1 MALRPFRRS
10 MGASKRL
17 VQGLRLPRLR
27 ASPGLRRALCPRSF
41 RDIINLY
48 STTAPGEP
56 GERGNPA
63 MLDRS
68 KLSFRNK
75 LRLAFLIVTILAVLT
90 TGGLSFSI
98 TANILGNNA
107 MKLTQDSVAQSAQIV
122 DEKLNKLML
131 VMMTF
136 MISQPFRTLLKD
148 VTAEDPSRYF
158 TRLTEM
164 DNVFSQAR
172 IAEPLIHSIYVSTP
186 IGEFYP
192 LSLNRNRQTVFQQT
206 PLYEQIVREQRN
218 VWIEGHEDT
227 LFLGGSRV
235 VSLILLPIFEA
246 PLKDVYVVVNI
257 REEGLRQLL
266 VTGGEGG
273 AERFLLNGQGKPVVA
288 EAGALIQEAVNS
300 GVIGS
305 LLNERPTGYAPDQ
318 LNGEDYLFNYA
329 RLRLNDWV
337 VVAIQSRDYVLKDL
351 IYVKWMIAAITA
363 GCFVLAL
370 LVAGALTGYLLMP
383 LRGLQQVMKRVE
395 LNDLTARFESRSQDE
410 LAQIGLRFNRM
421 LEQIVRLIEEVKEAE
436 TTKRTTEIKALSAQ
450 MDPHFLYNTLNT
462 IYWKLKL
469 QQVEPSQKM
478 VVALSRLFQLGL
490 NKGREVTTLD
500 KELQHVRQYLELQT
514 FCYENLF
521 TFEINV
527 SEQELLS
534 LPVPRIMLQ
543 PLVENS
549 ILHGFDQMD
558 SGGTIVIN
566 VDRTADGERCAICV
580 RDNGSGLETD
590 EVSSKGEP
598 PGEGGYAIG
607 NLISRLQ
614 LYYGDQAGLRL
625 DSTPGRGVT
634 ATITLP
640 LKGELQHVRS

>member
-1 MALRPFRRS
+1 MYE
-10 MGASKRL
+10 
-17 VQGLRLPRLR
+17 QWHH
-27 ASPGLRRALCPRSF
+27 
-41 RDIINLY
+41 DIINLY
-48 STTAPGEP
+48 SHWAKPDEQGD
-56 GERGNPA
+56 PA

-90 TGGLSFSI
+90 TGGLSYSI
-98 TANILGNNA
+98 TSNIMENNA
-107 MKLTQDSVAQSAQIV
+107 MKMTQDSVAQSAQIV

-136 MISQPFRTLLKD
+136 MISQPFRAMLKD
-148 VTAEDPSRYF
+148 ANAGDASRYF
-158 TRLTEM
+158 TRMTEM

-192 LSLNRNRQTVFQQT
+192 LSMNRNRQTVFEKT
-206 PLYEQIVREQRN
+206 TLYENIVREKRN
-218 VWIEGHEDT
+218 VWIEGHEDA

-235 VSLILLPIFEA
+235 VSLILQPISED
-246 PLKDVYVVVNI
+246 PVKDVYVVVNI

-266 VTGGEGG
+266 VTGAEGG
-273 AERFLLNGQGKPVVA
+273 AARFLLNGQGLPVVS
-288 EAGALIQEAVNS
+288 ESGTLIQEAVNS
-300 GVIGS
+300 GVIAA
-305 LLNERPTGYAPDQ
+305 LLNESQTGYAPDK
-318 LNGEDYLFNYA
+318 LNGKDYLFNYA
-329 RLRLNDWV
+329 RLRLNDWT
-337 VVAIQSRDYVLKDL
+337 VVAIQSKDDVLKDL

-363 GCFVLAL
+363 GCFLLAL
-370 LVAGALTGYLLMP
+370 LVAGAFTGYLLLP

-395 LNDLTARFESRSQDE
+395 LNDLTARFESKSQDE
-410 LAQIGLRFNRM
+410 LAQIGFRFNRM

-469 QQVEPSQKM
+469 KQVEPSQKM

-490 NKGREVTTLD
+490 NKGQEVTTLD

-521 TFEINV
+521 TFEIEV
-527 SEQELLS
+527 SEQELLA

-543 PLVENS
+543 PLAENS

-558 SGGTIVIN
+558 SGGTIVIR
-566 VDRTADGERCAICV
+566 VDRTYDGEHCTIRV
-580 RDNGSGLETD
+580 RDNGAGLDAGVGSTEGD
-590 EVSSKGEP
+590 RP
-598 PGEGGYAIG
+598 NEGGYAIG

-614 LYYGDQAGLRL
+614 LYYGDQAELRL
-625 DSTPGRGVT
+625 DSPPGQGVT

>member
-1 MALRPFRRS
+1 
-10 MGASKRL
+10 
-17 VQGLRLPRLR
+17 
-27 ASPGLRRALCPRSF
+27 
-41 RDIINLY
+41 
-48 STTAPGEP
+48 
-56 GERGNPA
+56 

-68 KLSFRNK
+68 KLSFRSK

-90 TGGLSFSI
+90 TGGLSYSI
-98 TANILGNNA
+98 TSNILENNA
-107 MKLTQDSVAQSAQIV
+107 MKLTQDSVTQSAKIV

-136 MISQPFRTLLKD
+136 MISQPFRAMLKD
-148 VTAEDPSRYF
+148 VNAVDASSYF
-158 TRLTEM
+158 IRWTEM

-192 LSLNRNRQTVFQQT
+192 SSMNLNRQTVFEKT
-206 PLYEQIVREQRN
+206 PLYKRSAEEKRN

-235 VSLILLPIFEA
+235 VSLILQPISA
-246 PLKDVYVVVNI
+246 DPVKDVYVVVNI

-266 VTGGEGG
+266 GTGAEGG
-273 AERFLLNGQGKPVVA
+273 AERFLLNGQGQP
-288 EAGALIQEAVNS
+288 ALQEEGTMIREAVDS
-300 GVIGS
+300 GVIAA
-305 LLNERPTGYAPDQ
+305 LLNGAQTGYAPDE

-329 RLRLNDWV
+329 RLHLNDWT
-337 VVAIQSRDYVLKDL
+337 VVAIQSRHYVLKDL
-351 IYVKWMIAAITA
+351 IYVKWMIAVITA
-363 GCFVLAL
+363 GCFLLAL
-370 LVAGALTGYLLMP
+370 LVSGAFTGYLLLP
-383 LRGLQQVMKRVE
+383 LKGLQQVMKRVE
-395 LNDLTARFESRSQDE
+395 LNDLTARFESKSQDE

-462 IYWKLKL
+462 IYWKLNL
-469 QQVEPSQKM
+469 NQVEPSQKM

-490 NKGREVTTLD
+490 NKGQEVTTLE
-500 KELQHVRQYLELQT
+500 KELQHVRQYLELQM
-514 FCYENLF
+514 FCYERLF
-521 TFEINV
+521 TFEIGV

-534 LPVPRIMLQ
+534 IPVPRIMLQ

-558 SGGTIVIN
+558 SGGAIN
-566 VDRTADGERCAICV
+566 ICVERSSDGEFCTIRV
-580 RDNGSGLETD
+580 SDNGSGLDTGAI
-590 EVSSKGEP
+590 SSKGGLP
-598 PGEGGYAIG
+598 NKDGYAIG

-614 LYYGDQAGLRL
+614 LYYGDRAELRL
-625 DSTPGRGVT
+625 DSKPGQGVK

-640 LKGELQHVRS
+640 MEGEMQHVKS

>member
-1 MALRPFRRS
+1 
-10 MGASKRL
+10 
-17 VQGLRLPRLR
+17 
-27 ASPGLRRALCPRSF
+27 
-41 RDIINLY
+41 
-48 STTAPGEP
+48 
-56 GERGNPA
+56 

-90 TGGLSFSI
+90 TGGLSYSI
-98 TANILGNNA
+98 TSVILENSA
-107 MKLTQDSVAQSAQIV
+107 MKLTQDSVAQSARIV
-122 DEKLNKLML
+122 DEKLGKLML

-136 MISQPFRTLLKD
+136 MISQPFRAMLKD
-148 VTAEDPSRYF
+148 VNAGDAARYF

-172 IAEPLIHSIYVSTP
+172 MAEPLIHSIYVSTP

-192 LSLNRNRQTVFQQT
+192 LSMNRNRQTVFEKT
-206 PLYEQIVREQRN
+206 PLYEQIVREKRN

-227 LFLGGSRV
+227 LFLGSNRV
-235 VSLILLPIFEA
+235 VSLILQPISED
-246 PLKDVYVVVNI
+246 PVKDVYVVVNI

-266 VTGGEGG
+266 GTGTEGG
-273 AERFLLNGQGKPVVA
+273 AARFLLNGQGRPVVL
-288 EAGALIQEAVNS
+288 ETGTLIQEAVNS
-300 GVIGS
+300 GVIAS
-305 LLNERPTGYAPDQ
+305 LLNEGQLGYAPDK
-318 LNGEDYLFNYA
+318 LNGKHYLFNYA
-329 RLRLNDWV
+329 RLHLNDWT
-337 VVAIQSRDYVLKDL
+337 VVAIQSKDYVLKDL

-363 GCFVLAL
+363 GCFLLAL
-370 LVAGALTGYLLMP
+370 LVSGAFTGYLLLP

-395 LNDLTARFESRSQDE
+395 LNDLTARFESKSEDE

-469 QQVEPSQKM
+469 KQVEPSQKM

-490 NKGREVTTLD
+490 NKGQEATTLD

-521 TFEINV
+521 TFEIEV
-527 SEQELLS
+527 REQELLA
-534 LPVPRIMLQ
+534 LPVPRIILQ

-558 SGGTIVIN
+558 SGGEIVIR
-566 VDRTADGERCAICV
+566 VDRTPDGEHCMIRV
-580 RDNGSGLETD
+580 RDNGMGLDGTGA
-590 EVSSKGEP
+590 SSKRERAN
-598 PGEGGYAIG
+598 EGGYALG
-607 NLISRLQ
+607 NLINRLQ
-614 LYYGDQAGLRL
+614 LYYGDQAELRL
-625 DSTPGRGVT
+625 DSPPGQGVT

-640 LKGELQHVRS
+640 LKGEMQHVRS